1 MPNQD
6 IQTRQ
11 MSANQFTNVKDI
23 VGNVLLSKDGYVFAY
38 IRIPSINIDL
48 LPLME
53 KKAKATNQ
61 AASFKDN
68 RSGFAYCSYP
78 REIDLDVY
86 KNDIKNRYRSEMDNR
101 GRQKILQ
108 IMLMEATELSTN
120 GENYDHQHFIKIWQ
134 KIGNNKTDAEHLVKT
149 RIEEMKVRYESI
161 GVPAEILKDADIVK
175 MCNMYANSLQA
186 PYDVDNTQYVYET
199 ITTLK

>member
-1 MPNQD
+1 MAETK
-6 IQTRQ
+6 IQQRQ
-11 MSANQFTNVKDI
+11 ISANQFTNVKD
-23 VGNVLLSKDGYVFAY
+23 VKDNVLFSKDGYVFAY
-38 IRIPSINIDL
+38 LRIPFFNIDL
-48 LPLME
+48 LPRTE
-53 KKAKATNQ
+53 KKAKANNL

-68 RSGFAYCSYP
+68 KSGFAYCSYP

-108 IMLMEATELSTN
+108 ILLMEATELSTN

-134 KIGNNKTDAEHLVKT
+134 KIGSSKEDAEHLVRT
-149 RIEEMKVRYESI
+149 RIVEMKVRYNNI
-161 GVPAEILKDADIVK
+161 GVAAEVLKDAEIIK

-186 PYDVDNTQYVYET
+186 PYDVDNAQYVYET
-199 ITTLK
+199 IATIS